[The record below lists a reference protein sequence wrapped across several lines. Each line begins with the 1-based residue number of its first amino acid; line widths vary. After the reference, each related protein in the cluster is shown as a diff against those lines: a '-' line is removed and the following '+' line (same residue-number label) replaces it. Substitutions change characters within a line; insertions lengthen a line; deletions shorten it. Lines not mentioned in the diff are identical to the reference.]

1 MLGIGEISYI
11 PIRVF
16 MEDFNT
22 SLVREKIV
30 FIDDAVTPDID
41 DLEDGPN
48 VVRSNRVFLKLGDK
62 QGEKVVV
69 RAQNM
74 HTTLRMA
81 SLILAEYFKH
91 GPLQGR
97 DKPPEWNEY
106 WDTILS
112 NYEREFNPYN
122 WAAIYANGRPIFR
135 TKTSPFVDV
144 VEQCALLTVDNYDA
158 TMKVAQ
164 GALKKVGKQMRIKH
178 MTSVAA
184 VLTDNGEQMR
194 CGFLYRADG
203 NDLAF
208 NFSATGGELASR
220 VVQSTGIAAA
230 LLEALNL
237 RYITRKL
244 QEKMGETSGMKS
256 TAEANQLRGATG
268 RLVALDKRISTFE
281 EQFDVRYRP
290 EKPVFFGREQQ

>member
-1 MLGIGEISYI
+1 
-11 PIRVF
+11 

-30 FIDDAVTPDID
+30 FIDDVGTPDID
-41 DLEDGPN
+41 DLDDGPN
-48 VVRSNRVFLKLGDK
+48 VVRSNRMFLKLGDK
-62 QGEKVVV
+62 GTEKIVV

-81 SLILAEYFKH
+81 SKVLAEFFK
-91 GPLQGR
+91 GGSLSGRAKPL
-97 DKPPEWNEY
+97 EWDEF
-106 WDTILS
+106 WAGMLS

-122 WAAIYANGRPIFR
+122 WAAVYVNGKPVFR

-144 VEQCALLTVDNYDA
+144 VEQCALLTIDNYDA

-164 GALKKVGKQMRIKH
+164 GALKKVGKAMRIKH
-178 MTSVAA
+178 STSVAA

-208 NFSATGGELASR
+208 NFSASGGEMPGR

-237 RYITRKL
+237 RYITRRL
-244 QEKMGETSGMKS
+244 QEKLGETSGMKS

-268 RLVALDKRISTFE
+268 RLVALDKGISSFE
-281 EQFDVRYRP
+281 ELYDVRYRP
-290 EKPVFFGREQQ
+290 EKPVFFGKEA

>member
-1 MLGIGEISYI
+1 
-11 PIRVF
+11 

-30 FIDDAVTPDID
+30 FIDDAVPPDID
-41 DLEDGPN
+41 DMEEGPN

-62 QGEKVVV
+62 GTEKVVV

-81 SLILAEYFKH
+81 SKVLADYFKN
-91 GPLQGR
+91 GALSERAKPL
-97 DKPPEWNEY
+97 D
-106 WDTILS
+106 WDEHWAAMLS

-122 WAAIYANGRPIFR
+122 WAAVYINGRPVFR

-144 VEQCALLTVDNYDA
+144 VEQCALLTIDNYDA

-164 GALKKVGKQMRIKH
+164 GALKKVGKAMRIKH
-178 MTSVAA
+178 STSVAA
-184 VLTDNGEQMR
+184 VLTDNGEVMR

-208 NFSATGGELASR
+208 NFSASGGEMPGR

-237 RYITRKL
+237 RYITKRL

-268 RLVALDKRISTFE
+268 RLVALDKGISSFE
-281 EQFDVRYRP
+281 ELYDVRYRP
-290 EKPVFFGREQQ
+290 EKPVFFGKET

>member
-1 MLGIGEISYI
+1 
-11 PIRVF
+11 

-41 DLEDGPN
+41 DLEEGPN
-48 VVRSNRVFLKLGDK
+48 VVRSNRIFLKLGET
-62 QGEKVVV
+62 GSFEKVVV

-81 SLILAEYFKH
+81 SKVLADYFKN
-91 GPLQGR
+91 GPLAAR
-97 DKPPEWNEY
+97 AASFD
-106 WDTILS
+106 WDEHWAAMLS

-122 WAAIYANGRPIFR
+122 WAAVYINGRAVFR

-164 GALKKVGKQMRIKH
+164 GALKKVGKAMRIKH
-178 MTSVAA
+178 STSVAA

-208 NFSATGGELASR
+208 NFSASGGEMPGR

-237 RYITRKL
+237 RYITKKL
-244 QEKMGETSGMKS
+244 QEKLGETSGMKS

-268 RLVALDKRISTFE
+268 RLVALDKGISSFE
-281 EQFDVRYRP
+281 ELYDVRYRP
-290 EKPVFFGREQQ
+290 EKPVFFGKET

>member
-1 MLGIGEISYI
+1 
-11 PIRVF
+11 

-41 DLEDGPN
+41 DLEEGPN
-48 VVRSNRVFLKLGDK
+48 VVRSNRIFLKLGET
-62 QGEKVVV
+62 GSFEKIVV

-81 SLILAEYFKH
+81 SKVLADYFKN
-91 GPLQGR
+91 GPLAQR
-97 DKPPEWNEY
+97 AASFD
-106 WDTILS
+106 WDEHWAAMLS

-122 WAAIYANGRPIFR
+122 WSAVYINGKPVFR

-164 GALKKVGKQMRIKH
+164 GALKKVGKAMRIKH
-178 MTSVAA
+178 STSVAA

-208 NFSATGGELASR
+208 NFSASGGEMPGR

-237 RYITRKL
+237 RYITKKL
-244 QEKMGETSGMKS
+244 QEKLGETSGMKS

-268 RLVALDKRISTFE
+268 RLVALDKGISSFE
-281 EQFDVRYRP
+281 ELYDVRYRP
-290 EKPVFFGREQQ
+290 EKPVFFGKET

>member
-1 MLGIGEISYI
+1 
-11 PIRVF
+11 

-30 FIDDAVTPDID
+30 FIDDVGTPDID
-41 DLEDGPN
+41 DLDDGPN
-48 VVRSNRVFLKLGDK
+48 VVRSNRIFLKLDG
-62 QGEKVVV
+62 GEKIVV

-74 HTTLRMA
+74 HTTLRVA
-81 SLILAEYFKH
+81 SKVLGESFKH
-91 GPLQGR
+91 GSLVNR
-97 DKPPEWNEY
+97 SKPIEWDEF
-106 WDTILS
+106 WAAMVS

-122 WAAIYANGRPIFR
+122 WAAIYLNGKPIFR
-135 TKTSPFVDV
+135 TKTSAFVDV
-144 VEQCALLTVDNYDA
+144 VEQCALLTIDNYDA

-164 GALKKVGKQMRIKH
+164 GALKQVGKAMRIKH
-178 MTSVAA
+178 STSVAT
-184 VLTDNGEQMR
+184 VLTDNGDSMR

-208 NFSATGGELASR
+208 NFSATGGEMPGR
-220 VVQSTGIAAA
+220 IVQSTGIAAA

-237 RYITRKL
+237 RYVTRRL

-268 RLVALDKRISTFE
+268 RLVALDKGISSFE
-281 EQFDVRYRP
+281 EIYDVRYRP
-290 EKPVFFGREQQ
+290 EKPVFFGKEQ

>member
-1 MLGIGEISYI
+1 
-11 PIRVF
+11 

-30 FIDDAVTPDID
+30 FIDDAAPPDID
-41 DLEDGPN
+41 DMEEGPN

-62 QGEKVVV
+62 GTAEKVVV

-81 SLILAEYFKH
+81 SKVLADYFKN
-91 GPLQGR
+91 GPLSDR
-97 DKPPEWNEY
+97 AKSFDWDEY
-106 WDTILS
+106 WAAMLS

-122 WAAIYANGRPIFR
+122 WAAVYINGKPVFR

-164 GALKKVGKQMRIKH
+164 GALKKVGKAMRIKH
-178 MTSVAA
+178 STSVAA
-184 VLTDNGEQMR
+184 VLTDNGEVMR

-208 NFSATGGELASR
+208 NFGASGGEMPGR
-220 VVQSTGIAAA
+220 IVQSVGIAAA

-237 RYITRKL
+237 RYITKKL
-244 QEKMGETSGMKS
+244 QEKLGETSGMKS

-268 RLVALDKRISTFE
+268 RLVALDKGISSFE
-281 EQFDVRYRP
+281 ELYDVRYRP
-290 EKPVFFGREQQ
+290 EKPVFFGKET